1 MNVTSEHFSK
11 SVLVLIDSPT
21 SVYSMSSCL
30 WGKWLLQPIKDHGV
44 TRYSALRK
52 RTAQIC
58 SALVAACLLYAAVV
72 SMANGLRLARQP
84 YQFDYEE
91 GNVLNSAV
99 RINAGLTP
107 YPAPQS
113 WPVVLNSYGPIP
125 YLISAGLIRDREPEL
140 FRPRIISLVAATIVA
155 FEIGLLASGFT
166 NSVLFG
172 ISLGAFFLTLPL
184 VQEWAPLLRV
194 DFLGL
199 AFSLGGLVLFLRLP
213 RLRFVVPFFFAG
225 ALLCKVTFLAAPLTC
240 VVILVRRKRWR
251 ELTFGMLA
259 GVAVLGAA
267 IAVLQWSTHGGF
279 LFHQFGTHVD
289 SLSWTNY
296 RTQAPQVLRETGV
309 LVALTLVGLLRRR
322 RLAPPFL
329 YLLFVILGTVT
340 ALKVGSESNHFLEL
354 EAALC
359 ISSATGVW
367 ELQKMNS
374 LPFATAG
381 LVVLCG
387 VILAVEGL
395 ANRALYSSQGVVDE
409 CPQAYAYIRDHERV
423 LSENVGALV
432 LTGRPVLLSNPF
444 VYAQLVRSG
453 KWPAGRVERMLEAS
467 TADLVIMGKPRISEQ
482 RWSQPALAALASNY
496 HVSKRFACA
505 DATVAYEPNSP
516 RAASPP

>member
-1 MNVTSEHFSK
+1 MPVGQMAPSA
-11 SVLVLIDSPT
+11 
-21 SVYSMSSCL
+21 
-30 WGKWLLQPIKDHGV
+30 IKDHGV
-44 TRYSALRK
+44 TRRSAFLK
-52 RTAQIC
+52 RTASIC
-58 SALVAACLLYAAVV
+58 SALVAACLLYAALV

-91 GNVLNSAV
+91 GNVLNAAV
-99 RINAGLTP
+99 RIIAGLTP
-107 YPAPQS
+107 YPVPQS
-113 WPVVLNSYGPIP
+113 WPIVLNSYGPIP
-125 YLISAGLIRDREPEL
+125 YLISAGLIRNRKPEL

-155 FEIGLLASGFT
+155 FEIGLLASGLPD
-166 NSVLFG
+166 SVLLG

-184 VQEWAPLLRV
+184 VQEWAPILRV

-199 AFSLGGLVLFLRLP
+199 AFSLGGLVVFLRLP
-213 RLRFVVPFFFAG
+213 RLHFGVPFFFAG
-225 ALLCKVTFLAAPLTC
+225 ALLCKVTFLAAPITC
-240 VVILVRRKRWR
+240 VVILVRGKRWR
-251 ELTFGMLA
+251 DLTFGMLA
-259 GVAVLGAA
+259 GVAVLGIA
-267 IAVLQWSTHGGF
+267 IAALQWSTHGEF

-296 RTQAPQVLRETGV
+296 RTHASQVLRETAV
-309 LVALTLVGLLRRR
+309 LVALTLVGIIRRR

-329 YLLFVILGTVT
+329 YFFFVILGTVT

-359 ISSATGVW
+359 ISSATGVR
-367 ELQKMNS
+367 ELQKMNR

-381 LVVLCG
+381 LIVLCG
-387 VILAVEGL
+387 VIFAVEGI

-409 CPQAYAYIRDHERV
+409 CPRAYAYIRDHERV

-453 KWPAGRVERMLEAS
+453 KWPSGRVEQMLEES
-467 TADLVIMGKPRISEQ
+467 TADLVIIGKPRISEQ

-496 HVSKRFACA
+496 HVSKRFACP
-505 DATVAYEPNSP
+505 DAMVAYEPNSP
-516 RAASPP
+516 RAAPLP

>member
-1 MNVTSEHFSK
+1 MA
-11 SVLVLIDSPT
+11 
-21 SVYSMSSCL
+21 SSA
-30 WGKWLLQPIKDHGV
+30 IKHHGV
-44 TRYSALRK
+44 TRHSAFLK
-52 RTAQIC
+52 RTALIC
-58 SALVAACLLYAAVV
+58 WALVAAGLLYAALV

-91 GNVLNSAV
+91 GNVLNATV
-99 RINAGLTP
+99 RINAGLTL
-107 YPAPQS
+107 YPVPQS

-125 YLISAGLIRDREPEL
+125 YLISAVLIRDREPEL

-155 FEIGLLASGFT
+155 LEIGLLASGFT
-166 NSVLFG
+166 KRVLFG
-172 ISLGAFFLTLPL
+172 ISLGAFFLTLPS

-199 AFSLGGLVLFLRLP
+199 AFSLGGLVVFLRLP
-213 RLRFVVPFFFAG
+213 RLHFVVPIFFAG
-225 ALLCKVTFLAAPLTC
+225 ALLCKVTFLAAPITC

-259 GVAVLGAA
+259 GVAVLGTT
-267 IAVLQWSTHGGF
+267 IATLQWSTHGGF
-279 LFHQFGTHVD
+279 LFHQLGTHVD

-296 RTQAPQVLRETGV
+296 RTHATRVLRETAV
-309 LVALTLVGLLRRR
+309 LVALTLIGILRSRR
-322 RLAPPFL
+322 PAPPFL
-329 YLLFVILGTVT
+329 YLFFVILGTVT

-359 ISSATGVW
+359 ISSAAGVCQ
-367 ELQKMNS
+367 LQKMKS

-387 VILAVEGL
+387 VILAVEGI
-395 ANRALYSSQGVVDE
+395 ANRALYSSRGVVDE
-409 CPQAYAYIRDHERV
+409 CLQAYAYIHDHQRV

-453 KWPAGRVERMLEAS
+453 KWPSGRVEHMLEES
-467 TADLVIMGKPRISEQ
+467 TADLVIIGKPRISEQ
-482 RWSQPALAALASNY
+482 RWSQPALTALASNY

-505 DATVAYEPNSP
+505 DAMVAYEPNSP
-516 RAASPP
+516 RAAPLP

>member
-1 MNVTSEHFSK
+1 VGQMAPSA
-11 SVLVLIDSPT
+11 
-21 SVYSMSSCL
+21 
-30 WGKWLLQPIKDHGV
+30 IKDHGV
-44 TRYSALRK
+44 TRHGAFLK

-58 SALVAACLLYAAVV
+58 SALVAACLLYAALV

-91 GNVLNSAV
+91 GNVLNATV

-125 YLISAGLIRDREPEL
+125 YLISAVLIRDREPEL
-140 FRPRIISLVAATIVA
+140 FRPRMVSLVAATIVA

-166 NSVLFG
+166 NRVLFG

-199 AFSLGGLVLFLRLP
+199 AFSLGGLVVFLRLP
-213 RLRFVVPFFFAG
+213 RLHFVVPFFLAG
-225 ALLCKVTFLAAPLTC
+225 ALLCKVTFLAAPITC

-259 GVAVLGAA
+259 GVAVLGTA
-267 IAVLQWSTHGGF
+267 IATLQWSTHGGF
-279 LFHQFGTHVD
+279 LFHQLGTHVD

-296 RTQAPQVLRETGV
+296 RTHAIRVLRETAA
-309 LVALTLVGLLRRR
+309 LVALTLVGILRRR
-322 RLAPPFL
+322 RLASPFL
-329 YLLFVILGTVT
+329 YLFFVILGTAT

-359 ISSATGVW
+359 ISSAAGVC
-367 ELQKMNS
+367 ELQKMKS

-381 LVVLCG
+381 LVVSCG
-387 VILAVEGL
+387 VILAVEGIT
-395 ANRALYSSQGVVDE
+395 NRAWYRSQGVVDE
-409 CPQAYAYIRDHERV
+409 CPQAYAYIHDHERV
-423 LSENVGALV
+423 LSENVGALL
-432 LTGRPVLLSNPF
+432 LTGRQVLLSNPF

-453 KWPAGRVERMLEAS
+453 KWPSGRVEQMLEES
-467 TADLVIMGKPRISEQ
+467 TADLVIIGKPRISEQ

-505 DATVAYEPNSP
+505 DAMVAYEPNSP
-516 RAASPP
+516 RAAPLR